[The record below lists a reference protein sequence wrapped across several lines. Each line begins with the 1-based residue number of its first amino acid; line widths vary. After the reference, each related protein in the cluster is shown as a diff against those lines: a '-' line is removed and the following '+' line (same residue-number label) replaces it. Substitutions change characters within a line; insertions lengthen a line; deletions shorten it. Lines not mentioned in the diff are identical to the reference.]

1 MIVMELLSRLGVMKY
16 LDKIK
21 MSEEEMSKDYYTN
34 KIQDFWI

>member
-16 LDKIK
+16 LDKIE